1 MRSVLGFSTCRP
13 RRLEGWRQPTTSRS
27 PECAATCQTGR
38 TSGCSSSIVNRQATG
53 DLAGADNHN
62 RTYALDGRWGI
73 GQYGQVLGFVSRT
86 QTPGLEGKDHAYNL
100 VGATARKRGGWSSGI
115 LKLLTTSTRRWAF

>member
-1 MRSVLGFSTCRP
+1 MAPANNFSVARVRRNLPNRSNIGMLF
-13 RRLEGWRQPTTSRS
+13 
-27 PECAATCQTGR
+27 
-38 TSGCSSSIVNRQATG
+38 VNRQATG
-53 DLAGADNHN
+53 DLAGNDNHN